1 MPLTIHF
8 LEYVYKDKFSFPNWP
23 PIHYVAEDAFE
34 LLILKPPPPTSV
46 ESIGLHLQV
55 DPVVLGPNSKL
66 CACWTSTLSTKSCTQ
81 YQKICDYSVYVYHH
95 LHTTY
100 LTYSIELLHMGNSTY
115 FIEIYVHTVYMFC
128 VHIDMYTCVYM
139 CVYMNINIWIVKRLS
154 LNNSVYFLKFYGLSW
169 ATNILGCVVYYT
181 TECNKPFCF
190 IRNLTCFQFYC

>member
-55 DPVVLGPNSKL
+55 DLVVLGPNSNL

-81 YQKICDYSVYVYHH
+81 SQKICDYSVYVYHH

-115 FIEIYVHTVYMFC
+115 VDLCPYCVYVLCTYKH
-128 VHIDMYTCVYM
+128 VYM
-139 CVYMNINIWIVKRLS
+139 CVYVC
-154 LNNSVYFLKFYGLSW
+154 VYEHKHLDS
-169 ATNILGCVVYYT
+169 
-181 TECNKPFCF
+181 
-190 IRNLTCFQFYC
+190 